1 MRLFLPLL
9 SVLVFAANPV
19 GSQVLRIDLRGE
31 IPDGEDQVVFDSQLL
46 MPAGESRDVFTG
58 PYTLKLL
65 PEVREPAQY
74 QLDVD
79 FLGLGPEYRNYSYS
93 FQQAATEEMLIPS
106 LPLKNEAV
114 INYFITI
121 ADDTSSL
128 SPAADSAYV
137 DSVADQEKWG
147 VSASIH
153 FRTHWRQGSLADFMW
168 NVKMSWLENIY
179 DQYRHSFRLS
189 MFEKIDLYFYPE
201 WTDEVYLRPRAGYG
215 ILPNSRRID
224 VVFGH
229 DYDAVTPSLAAE
241 LLIYRLWGYGPR
253 WMVVGFSHYYDDGQL
268 VLRNFA
274 DKLDAE
280 KITAEF
286 SRHEW
291 LNSDTASIFLG
302 GFVSWLVDNYSQ
314 SKFKRLYRLSSPLDY
329 AEKFKQIY
337 NTELLEAVRRYLEY
351 IKSYKPEKGELAY
364 YASINMEQYDLEKA
378 RDYYA
383 ELASKDDDDKKENL
397 SSLAAC
403 QFWLGEYNAAEET
416 YDKLIEV
423 SDPDDRPRLMKLKG
437 DMNMALG
444 NFSDGIG
451 LYKEAFNEGEYG
463 DAGLALVTIL
473 IDSDDF
479 QSARELHSR
488 LGNDVLPISEYYI
501 ESARLRIFS
510 GEPGVDSLLAPVVAR
525 ALNGALQTPHYSRY
539 YLIAGTALGL
549 QGQYEKAT
557 ENLQIAHFLER
568 RPYYEALA
576 LLELG
581 RLFDMKG
588 DRKKAVEYYRGV
600 AGIGG
605 GEYLASLARKYIEK
619 PYELK
624 KDEE

>member
-1 MRLFLPLL
+1 MRLLVTLL
-9 SVLVFAANPV
+9 SVFIFVANPV
-19 GSQVLRIDLRGE
+19 GAQVLRIDLRGE
-31 IPDGEDQVVFDSQLL
+31 IPDGEGLVVFDGQLL
-46 MPAGESRDVFTG
+46 TPAGESRDVFTG
-58 PYTLKLL
+58 PYTLRLL
-65 PEVREPAQY
+65 PEVREPGQY
-74 QLDVD
+74 VLGVD

-93 FQQAATEEMLIPS
+93 FEQAATEEMLIPS

-128 SPAADSAYV
+128 SPAADSADV
-137 DSVADQEKWG
+137 DSVADQGKWG

-153 FRTHWRQGSLADFMW
+153 FRTHWQQGSLADFMW
-168 NVKMSWLENIY
+168 NVKMSWLENVY

-189 MFEKIDLYFYPE
+189 TFEKIDLYFHPE

-215 ILPNSRRID
+215 ILPLSRRID

-229 DYDAVTPSLAAE
+229 DYNAVTPSLAAE

-274 DKLDAE
+274 DKLDAG

-286 SRHEW
+286 SRYEW

-302 GFVSWLVDNYSQ
+302 GFVNWLVDIYSQ

-329 AEKFKQIY
+329 AEKFRQIY
-337 NTELLEAVRRYLEY
+337 DTELRGAVDRYLEY
-351 IKSYKPEKGELAY
+351 IRSYVPEKGELGY
-364 YASINMEQYDLEKA
+364 YASINMEQYNLEKA

-383 ELASKDDDDKKENL
+383 ELASNDDDDKKENL

-403 QFWLGEYNAAEET
+403 QFWLGEYSAAEKT
-416 YDKLIEV
+416 YDELIEI
-423 SDPDDRPRLMKLKG
+423 SDPDDRPRLLKLKG

-444 NFSDGIG
+444 DFSDGIG
-451 LYKEAFNEGEYG
+451 LYKEAFNEGNYG
-463 DAGLALVTIL
+463 NAGLALVTIL
-473 IDSDDF
+473 IDSEDF

-488 LGNDVLPISEYYI
+488 LGDDVLSISEYYI
-501 ESARLRIFS
+501 ESARLRIFY

-525 ALNGALQTPHYSRY
+525 AMNGALQTPHYSRY
-539 YLIAGTALGL
+539 YLIAGMALGM
-549 QGQYEKAT
+549 QGQFDKAG
-557 ENLQIAHFLER
+557 ENLEIAHFLER
-568 RPYYEALA
+568 RPYYQALA

-581 RLFDMKG
+581 RLFDLKG
-588 DRKKAVEYYRGV
+588 DHRKAVEYYRRV
-600 AGIGG
+600 VGIGG
-605 GEYLASLARKYIEK
+605 GEYLSSLARKYIEK

-624 KDEE
+624 HEE